1 MAKNIIICS
10 DGTGNQ
16 SNKDRGTNVFKLYEA
31 VDLHNQHEQVAIY
44 DDGVGTNKIKFIR
57 LLGGA
62 LGIGLSRNVR
72 KLYIAL
78 ARVYQPGDKIF
89 LFGFSRGAFTVR
101 FLAGLIN
108 TVGIINVKNNAINSD
123 AELRARAYQAFREY
137 HKINQASLEYVYS
150 PIIDIFKF
158 LLGLIYTRFYWAK
171 GAKQFRNEFSI
182 AYPKEKNPI
191 HFIGVWDT
199 VSAVGFPLRD
209 LSGLFNKHVYQFT
222 FCDHYLN
229 PYIKNAYH
237 ALSIDDQRKT
247 FSPYLWNN
255 TAIPDETKNDQQ
267 ARNEQTIEQVWFS
280 GVHSNVGGGYPK
292 HGMSLVA
299 LTWLMRKAELCGM
312 AFIESDKKHYTA
324 HQNINDKLYDS
335 RAGMNFIYRYA
346 PRDIFHLCTKYNLPV
361 HIHASVFNRIIRGT
375 DGYAPGNIPAKFE
388 IIDSEQEKC
397 KWPNISQNMQAELG
411 DDTSFLD
418 RTQKLGLARKW
429 LNRVFIAALFYL
441 VYRALPGDLCQNGMT
456 GAIGFLLSEEFSDSL
471 MSQPLWIYAVLIVSF
486 ISSRLARRTMQICFS
501 EFWYKLI
508 CTYYP
513 GYKSS

>member
-10 DGTGNQ
+10 DGTGNH

-31 VDLHNQHEQVAIY
+31 VDLHNQHEQVSIY

-57 LLGGA
+57 ILGGA

-72 KLYIAL
+72 HLYIAL

-108 TVGIINVKNNAINSD
+108 TVGIIDIKNSAINSD

-137 HKINQASLEYVYS
+137 RKLSRATLEHVYA
-150 PIIDIFKF
+150 PIVDAFKV

-171 GAKQFRNEFSI
+171 GANKFRDEFSVPY
-182 AYPKEKNPI
+182 AKEDNPI

-199 VSAVGFPLRD
+199 VCAVGFPLSD
-209 LSGLFNKHVYQFT
+209 LSGLFNDHVYHFT
-222 FCDHYLN
+222 FCDHHLN

-255 TAIPDETKNDQQ
+255 TAIPDEPEDDKQ
-267 ARNEQTIEQVWFS
+267 ARKNQTIEQVWFS

-299 LTWLMRKAELCGM
+299 LNWILRKAESCGM
-312 AFIESDKKHYTA
+312 AIIELDKKQYNA
-324 HQNINDKLYDS
+324 HQNVNDKLYDS
-335 RAGMNFIYRYA
+335 RSGMNFIYRFA
-346 PRDIFHLCTKYNLPV
+346 PRDIFQLCHNYNFPV
-361 HIHASVFNRIIRGT
+361 HIHASVFNRIIRKTG
-375 DGYAPGNIPAKFE
+375 GYAPGNIPAKFE
-388 IIDSEQEKC
+388 VVDSEEEKC
-397 KWPNISQNMQAELG
+397 KWPDISQKMQIELG
-411 DDTSFLD
+411 NDSSFLS
-418 RTQKLGLARKW
+418 RVKNHIFARVW
-429 LNRVFIAALFYL
+429 LNRIFLVTLFYL
-441 VYRALPGDLCQNGMT
+441 LYRSLPDDLCQKGIT
-456 GAIGFLLSEEFSDSL
+456 GTIGFLLSKEFSDSL
-471 MSQPLWIYAVLIVSF
+471 MNQSLWIYGVLIFCF
-486 ISSRLARRTMQICFS
+486 ISSILAKRTMQTCVS

-508 CTYYP
+508 REYFP